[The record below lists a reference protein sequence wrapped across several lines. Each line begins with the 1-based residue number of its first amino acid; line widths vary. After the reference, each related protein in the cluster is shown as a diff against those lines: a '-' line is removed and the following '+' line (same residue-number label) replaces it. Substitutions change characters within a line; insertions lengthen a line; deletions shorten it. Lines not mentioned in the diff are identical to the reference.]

1 MCLVETS
8 SFYRDSWVEI
18 DLDCI
23 YRNVNSM
30 KQFLPKTSGVM
41 AVVKANAYGHGDA
54 MVASVALEA
63 GASYLAV
70 AFLDEALSLRQ
81 QNIQAPILVL
91 GATRPE
97 DLKTAAENNIT
108 LTVFQADWLKEARER
123 SSFRE
128 SVSFHLKFDTGMG
141 RLGIKDQAE
150 VIQLLDIMAEDN
162 RFHLE
167 GVYTHFA
174 TADELDNSYFLQ
186 QYDRFIE
193 MVGWLPESPE
203 VIHCGNSATG
213 FRFPEKVF
221 NYVRFGIGMYGLT
234 PSLEIKDDIPI
245 KLHEAFSFQSRLV
258 HVKKIK
264 KGEKI
269 SYGATYTA
277 SSDEWIGTVPVGYAD
292 GWSRK
297 LQGSIVLVGGKRCP
311 IIGRVCMD
319 QFMVRLPYEF
329 SRGEKVTLIG
339 SQGEDMIGIDEV
351 AKTLDT
357 INYEVPCLI
366 SYRVPRIFLRNKSII
381 EVRNPV
387 LVNH

>member
-1 MCLVETS
+1 METS

-23 YRNVNSM
+23 YKNVHSM

-54 MVASVALEA
+54 MVASIALEA
-63 GASYLAV
+63 GATYLAV

-91 GATRPE
+91 GAVRPE
-97 DLKTAAENNIT
+97 DVKIAADNKIT
-108 LTVFQADWLKEARER
+108 LTVFQADWLKEAREK
-123 SSFRE
+123 SSFQE
-128 SVSFHLKFDTGMG
+128 PISFHLKFDTGMG
-141 RLGIKDQAE
+141 RLGIKDRTE
-150 VIQLLDIMAEDN
+150 VNQLLKMIAEDE
-162 RFHLE
+162 RLRLE
-167 GVYTHFA
+167 GAYTHFA
-174 TADELDNSYFLQ
+174 TADEVDKTYFNH
-186 QYDRFIE
+186 QYERFMEMIE
-193 MVGWLPESPE
+193 WLPVRPE

-213 FRFPEKVF
+213 FRFPERVF

-234 PSLEIKDDIPI
+234 PSLEIKNDIPF
-245 KLHEAFSFQSRLV
+245 KLHEAFSLQSQLV

-277 SSDEWIGTVPVGYAD
+277 ASDEWIGTVPVGYAD

-297 LQGSIVLVGGKRCP
+297 LQGSEVLVGGKRCP

-329 SRGEKVTLIG
+329 SRGERVTLIG
-339 SQGEDMIGIDEV
+339 VQGEDNIGIDEV
-351 AKTLDT
+351 AENLDT

-366 SYRVPRIFLRNKSII
+366 SYRVPRMFFRNKSII
-381 EVRNPV
+381 EVSNPV

>member
-1 MCLVETS
+1 MEISS

-23 YRNVNSM
+23 YKNVRSM
-30 KQFLPKTSGVM
+30 KHFLPETSGVM

-54 MVASVALEA
+54 MVANVALEA
-63 GASYLAV
+63 GATYLAV

-91 GATRPE
+91 GAVRPE
-97 DLKTAAENNIT
+97 DLKIAAENNIT

-123 SSFRE
+123 SSFKE
-128 SVSFHLKFDTGMG
+128 PVSFHLKFDTGMG
-141 RLGIKDQAE
+141 RLGIKDQTE
-150 VIQLLDIMAEDN
+150 VNELLHMIEEDD
-162 RFHLE
+162 RLTLE
-167 GVYTHFA
+167 GAYTHFA
-174 TADELDNSYFLQ
+174 TADELNTTYFNH
-186 QYDRFIE
+186 QYERFME
-193 MVGWLPESPE
+193 MVDWLPVRPKI
-203 VIHCGNSATG
+203 IHCGNSATG

-234 PSLEIKDDIPI
+234 PSLEIKNDIPFQ
-245 KLHEAFSFQSRLV
+245 LHEAFSLQSRLV

-264 KGEKI
+264 KGENI

-277 SSDEWIGTVPVGYAD
+277 TTDEWVGTVPIGYAD

-297 LQGSIVLVGGKRCP
+297 LQDSEVLVGGIRCP

-329 SRGEKVTLIG
+329 ARGEKVTLIG
-339 SQGEDMIGIDEV
+339 VQGDNNIGIDEV
-351 AKTLDT
+351 AKNLDT

-366 SYRVPRIFLRNKSII
+366 SYRVPRIFFKNKSII

-387 LVNH
+387 LVNHY

>member
-1 MCLVETS
+1 MS

-23 YRNVNSM
+23 YKNVRSM
-30 KQFLPKTSGVM
+30 KQFLPETSGVM

-54 MVASVALEA
+54 MVARVALEA
-63 GASYLAV
+63 GATYLAV

-91 GATRPE
+91 GAVRPE
-97 DLKTAAENNIT
+97 DLKVAAENKIT

-123 SSFRE
+123 SSLQKP
-128 SVSFHLKFDTGMG
+128 VSLHLKFDTGMG
-141 RLGIKDQAE
+141 RLGIKDQSE
-150 VIQLLDIMAEDN
+150 VNELLTMIADDDLLLLD
-162 RFHLE
+162 

-174 TADELDNSYFLQ
+174 TADEVDITYFTY
-186 QYDRFIE
+186 QYDRFME
-193 MVGWLPESPE
+193 MVEWLPLRPGI
-203 VIHCGNSATG
+203 IHCGNSATG
-213 FRFPEKVF
+213 FRFPEQVF

-234 PSLEIKDDIPI
+234 PSLEIKNDIPF
-245 KLHEAFSFQSRLV
+245 KLHEAFSLQSRLV

-277 SSDEWIGTVPVGYAD
+277 PSDEWVGTVPVGYAD

-297 LQGSIVLVGGKRCP
+297 LQDSEVLVGGNRCP

-329 SRGEKVTLIG
+329 PRGEKVTLIG
-339 SQGEDMIGIDEV
+339 VQGDNNIGIDEV
-351 AKTLDT
+351 AENLDT

-366 SYRVPRIFLRNKSII
+366 SYRVPRIFFRNKSII
-381 EVRNPV
+381 EVSNPV
-387 LVNH
+387 LVNRV

>member
-1 MCLVETS
+1 VETS
-8 SFYRDSWVEI
+8 SFFRDSWVEI
-18 DLDCI
+18 DLDSI
-23 YRNVNSM
+23 YKNVRSM
-30 KQFLPKTSGVM
+30 KHFLSNTSEVM

-54 MVASVALEA
+54 RVASVALEA
-63 GASYLAV
+63 GATYLAV

-97 DLKTAAENNIT
+97 DMKIAAENNIT

-123 SSFRE
+123 NTLKKP
-128 SVSFHLKFDTGMG
+128 VSFHVKFDTGMG
-141 RLGIKDQAE
+141 RLGLKDRSE
-150 VIQLLDIMAEDN
+150 INQLLEILNEDEMF
-162 RFHLE
+162 RLE
-167 GVYTHFA
+167 GAYTHFA
-174 TADELDNSYFLQ
+174 TADELDDTYFNQ
-186 QYDRFIE
+186 QYDQFLE
-193 MVGWLPESPE
+193 MVGWLPNRPDI
-203 VIHCGNSATG
+203 IHCGNSATG
-213 FRFPEKVF
+213 LRFPERLF

-234 PSLEIKDDIPI
+234 PSLEIKNDLPFE
-245 KLHEAFSFQSRLV
+245 LNEAFSFQSRLV
-258 HVKKIK
+258 HVKMIK
-264 KGEKI
+264 KGEKV

-277 SSDEWIGTVPVGYAD
+277 STDEWIGTVPVGYAD

-297 LQGSIVLVGGKRCP
+297 LQGATVLVGGKRCP

-319 QFMVRLPYEF
+319 QFMVRLPSEF

-339 SQGEDMIGIDEV
+339 LQGDDMIGIDEV

-357 INYEVPCLI
+357 INYEVPCMI